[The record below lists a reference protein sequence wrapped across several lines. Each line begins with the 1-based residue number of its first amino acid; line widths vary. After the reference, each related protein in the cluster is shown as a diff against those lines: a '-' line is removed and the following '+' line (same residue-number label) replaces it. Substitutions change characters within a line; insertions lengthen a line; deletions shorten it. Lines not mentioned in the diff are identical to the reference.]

1 MEGKVFRRL
10 HYFSTTSVIHCV
22 HSQTMTIMDD
32 VIDVNSSGWHREA
45 QLLMHSSTQ
54 VLRDQSSDPTT
65 FAGVG
70 KNSVGAL
77 DGKNSCDYIPPIPTS
92 LIVEHILP
100 YLDRD
105 TYDNFI
111 VVSKEI
117 LDASKM
123 VTAPPWPEKCIE
135 IGTGIYAVAFSP
147 TGRRI
152 VCGCEDGSVRL
163 LDSNGRFEILSGQ
176 HKMAVISVAFSPN
189 EMFLVSSSRDFS
201 ICVWQLTDAA
211 ITCTQILKGQ
221 ETPVH
226 SISFFPCG
234 NVFAACGCDNS
245 VRLWNASN
253 GKCIATIPHRGILES
268 IAISQDGSLLASAM
282 WDGFI
287 QVFQVSADFTI
298 DEGKTVGRG
307 LPSTRVEFSEDER
320 YLYGYRGF
328 RIRRWDI
335 SNWNCDILAGHRE
348 ERVCSVS
355 LSPNAKVVA
364 YGERD
369 GAIQLSTVA
378 HSMCD
383 ATLKA
388 TMRGHRR
395 KCDFAFSPNGKTLA
409 SGSVDGSL
417 RLWEIYCGR
426 LNKQCD
432 IIRNRES
439 RIDPSIARQQHL
451 EDVSNHIPIG

>member
-1 MEGKVFRRL
+1 
-10 HYFSTTSVIHCV
+10 
-22 HSQTMTIMDD
+22 MDEF
-32 VIDVNSSGWHREA
+32 IDVDSSGPYTEA
-45 QLLMHSSTQ
+45 QLLMYSSTH
-54 VLRDQSSDPTT
+54 VLRNQTADPTT
-65 FAGVG
+65 LAEVG
-70 KNSVGAL
+70 NNSTGAL
-77 DGKNSCDYIPPIPTS
+77 DRKNSCNYIPPIPTS
-92 LIVEHILP
+92 LIVENILP

-111 VVSKEI
+111 AVSKEV

-123 VTAPPWPEKCIE
+123 VTVPPWPEKCIE
-135 IGTGIYAVAFSP
+135 IGTGIYTLAFSP
-147 TGRRI
+147 TGRRV

-163 LDSNGRFEILSGQ
+163 LGSSGRFEILSGHQ
-176 HKMAVISVAFSPN
+176 MPVISVAFSPN
-189 EMFLVSSSRDFS
+189 EMFLVSSSRDFT
-201 ICVWQLTDAA
+201 IYVWQLTDSTIA
-211 ITCTQILKGQ
+211 CTQILKGQ

-226 SISFFPCG
+226 SLSFFPCG

-253 GKCIATIPHRGILES
+253 GTCIATIPHSDSLES
-268 IAISQDGSLLASAM
+268 VTISPDGHLLASVM
-282 WDGFI
+282 WDGYI
-287 QVFQVSADFTI
+287 QVWTVSADFKI

-307 LPSTRVEFSEDER
+307 LPSTRVEFSEDGR
-320 YLYGYRGF
+320 YLYGYKGF

-335 SNWNCDILAGHRE
+335 SNWSCSILAGHRE

-355 LSPNAKVVA
+355 LSPNAEAVA

-378 HSMCD
+378 GSMCG
-383 ATLKA
+383 ARLKA

-417 RLWEIYCGR
+417 RLW
-426 LNKQCD
+426 D
-432 IIRNRES
+432 I
-439 RIDPSIARQQHL
+439 
-451 EDVSNHIPIG
+451 

>member
-1 MEGKVFRRL
+1 MKGGVFRRL
-10 HYFSTTSVIHCV
+10 HPRGPTSIIHRV
-22 HSQTMTIMDD
+22 HAQTMTVMDVFMD
-32 VIDVNSSGWHREA
+32 VDWSGRHTEA
-45 QLLMHSSTQ
+45 QLLMHSSTH
-54 VLRDQSSDPTT
+54 VLRDQTAEFATT
-65 FAGVG
+65 LAVVG
-70 KNSVGAL
+70 KHSVGDF
-77 DGKNSCDYIPPIPTS
+77 DGKNSCNYIPPLPIS

-111 VVSKEI
+111 VVSKEV

-123 VTAPPWPEKCIE
+123 LTVPPWPEKCIE
-135 IGTGIYAVAFSP
+135 IGTGISALAFSP
-147 TGRRI
+147 TGRRV

-163 LDSNGRFEILSGQ
+163 LGSSGRFEILSGHQ
-176 HKMAVISVAFSPN
+176 MAVISVAFSPN

-201 ICVWQLTDAA
+201 ICVWQLTDST
-211 ITCTQILKGQ
+211 IKFTHILKGQ

-253 GKCIATIPHRGILES
+253 GRCITTIPHSGILES
-268 IAISQDGSLLASAM
+268 VAISPDGRLLASAM

-287 QVFQVSADFTI
+287 QIWEVSADFNI
-298 DEGKTVGRG
+298 DEGKVVGRG
-307 LPSTRVEFSEDER
+307 LPSTRVEFSADGR
-320 YLYGYRGF
+320 YLYGCKGF
-328 RIRRWDI
+328 RIRRWNI
-335 SNWNCDILAGHRE
+335 YNWSCIILAGRRE
-348 ERVCSVS
+348 ERVCSVC
-355 LSPNAKVVA
+355 LSPNAEVVA

-369 GAIQLSTVA
+369 GTIQLSTVA
-378 HSMCD
+378 DSMRG

-395 KCDFAFSPNGKTLA
+395 KCDFVFSPNGKTVA

-417 RLWEIYCGR
+417 RLWG
-426 LNKQCD
+426 
-432 IIRNRES
+432 
-439 RIDPSIARQQHL
+439 
-451 EDVSNHIPIG
+451 V